1 LEEKEKIIFQT
12 FDIHSGDEE
21 EIQSHCDK
29 ADMIIIVSED
39 EKATIKWIDYSK
51 ECVKLEFIVLI
62 SQGTQKNDLFEKEI
76 KDGNYL
82 ILKEEEDFEKLNSIL
97 NSL

>member
-1 LEEKEKIIFQT
+1 
-12 FDIHSGDEE
+12 
-21 EIQSHCDK
+21 
-29 ADMIIIVSED
+29 MIIIVSDD
-39 EKATIKWIDYSK
+39 EKSTIKWIDYSK
-51 ECVKLEFIVLI
+51 ECVKFEFIVLI
-62 SQGTQKNDLFEKEI
+62 SQGGVKNELFEKEI